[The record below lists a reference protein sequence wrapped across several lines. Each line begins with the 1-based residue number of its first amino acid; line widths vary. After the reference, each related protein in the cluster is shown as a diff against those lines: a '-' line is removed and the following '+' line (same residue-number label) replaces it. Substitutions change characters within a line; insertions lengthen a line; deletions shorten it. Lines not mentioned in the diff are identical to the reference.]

1 MIAGINIQLYI
12 SLLVYSFCRVLAT
25 VTNSVV
31 KAVFQIWSI
40 VELAVE
46 FIFPKYLT
54 KYQNVKINKSKFKSA
69 KSKK

>member
-12 SLLVYSFCRVLAT
+12 SLLVYIFCRVLAT

-40 VELAVE
+40 VELVVE

-54 KYQNVKINKSKFKSA
+54 KYQNVQINKSKFKSA